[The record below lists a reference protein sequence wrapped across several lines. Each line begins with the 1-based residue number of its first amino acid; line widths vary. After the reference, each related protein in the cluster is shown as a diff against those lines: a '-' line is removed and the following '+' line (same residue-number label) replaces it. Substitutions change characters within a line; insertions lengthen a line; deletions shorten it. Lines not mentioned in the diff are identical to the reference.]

1 MSVTQTQSTVHP
13 CCAIE
18 HTETVENYL
27 KAIFAL
33 SATGEP
39 AGTSAIAE
47 RLGVAAPSVSAM
59 IGRLRDGDLIEQA
72 SWGHIFLTAHGQVHA
87 RRVVRRHRLL
97 ETFLHQVLGVGWDEI
112 HAEAEVLEHRLSE
125 QLEDLIDAAL
135 DFPDR
140 DPHGDPIPAKA
151 GEHLE
156 NEELPL
162 DSAVP
167 GDRFL
172 VQRVS
177 DRDSAALRRLAQLDI
192 GPGVELDVEHRSPE
206 VGSICVRTRGQR
218 HALSATLVGVIRGRV
233 VTPTDSSR
241 GSHDSR

>member
-1 MSVTQTQSTVHP
+1 MSGTQTQATTHP

-33 SATGEP
+33 SARGEP
-39 AGTSAIAE
+39 ASTSAIAD

-59 IGRLRDGDLIEQA
+59 IGRLRECDLIEQA
-72 SWGHIFLTAHGQVHA
+72 AWGHILLTAHGQVHA
-87 RRVVRRHRLL
+87 RSVVRRHRLL
-97 ETFLHQVLGVGWDEI
+97 ETFLHRVLGLGWDEV

-140 DPHGDPIPAKA
+140 DPHGDPIPAKT
-151 GEHLE
+151 GEHFE

-162 DSAVP
+162 ESAVP

-172 VQRVS
+172 VERVS
-177 DRDSAALRRLAQLDI
+177 DRDSTALRRLAQLDI
-192 GPGVELDVEHRSPE
+192 GPGVELHVEQRSPE
-206 VGSICVRTRGQR
+206 IGSMRVRTRGQR
-218 HALSATLVGVIRGRV
+218 HALSATLVGIIRGHV
-233 VTPTDSSR
+233 VAPTER
-241 GSHDSR
+241 CGHDSR

>member
-1 MSVTQTQSTVHP
+1 MSAAQTQSTSHP

-33 SATGEP
+33 TARGEP
-39 AGTSAIAE
+39 ASTSAIAE
-47 RLGVAAPSVSAM
+47 RLCVASPSVSAM
-59 IGRLRDGDLIEQA
+59 IGRLRGCGLIQQA
-72 SWGHIFLTAHGQVHA
+72 TWGQVLLTDHGAAHA

-97 ETFLHQVLGVGWDEI
+97 ETFLHRVLGLGWDEV

-135 DFPDR
+135 DFPER
-140 DPHGDPIPAKA
+140 DPHGDPIPAKH
-151 GEHLE
+151 GVHLE
-156 NEELPL
+156 SEELPL
-162 DSAVP
+162 DIALP

-177 DRDSAALRRLAQLDI
+177 DRDSTALRRLAELDI
-192 GPGVELDVEHRSPE
+192 GPGVELDIEDGSPE
-206 VGSICVRTRGQR
+206 VGSICIRARGRR
-218 HALSATLVGVIRGRV
+218 HALSARLVEVIRGQV
-233 VTPTDSSR
+233 VAPTDSWQVQS
-241 GSHDSR
+241 

>member
-1 MSVTQTQSTVHP
+1 MAHP

-33 SATGEP
+33 SADGEP
-39 AGTSAIAE
+39 VSTSAIAE
-47 RLGVAAPSVSAM
+47 RLGVAPPSVSAM
-59 IGRLRDGDLIEQA
+59 IGRLRECDLIEQA
-72 SWGHIFLTAHGQVHA
+72 TWGHILLTQHGLGHA

-97 ETFLHQVLGVGWDEI
+97 ETFLHQVLGLGWDEV
-112 HAEAEVLEHRLSE
+112 HAEAEVLEHGLSE
-125 QLEDLIDAAL
+125 RLEDLIEAAL
-135 DFPDR
+135 DFPGR
-140 DPHGDPIPAKA
+140 DPHGDPIPAKS

-156 NEELPL
+156 SEELPL
-162 DSAVP
+162 DSAVT

-192 GPGVELDVEHRSPE
+192 GPGVELYVEQ
-206 VGSICVRTRGQR
+206 GSSELGSMCVRRRGQR
-218 HALSATLVGVIRGRV
+218 HALSATLVGIIRGRV
-233 VTPTDSSR
+233 VAPADR
-241 GSHDSR
+241 MQAQP